1 MVGMV
6 ASIGGMNLS
15 ILEKFR
21 PLGRRTICQGCRWAL
36 GKFTL
41 MVYDMEKELNDVV
54 VLKLGPVSGC
64 HGETSDTHP

>member
-1 MVGMV
+1 M
-6 ASIGGMNLS
+6 
-15 ILEKFR
+15 EKDN
-21 PLGRRTICQGCRWAL
+21 GCQGCRWAL

-54 VLKLGPVSGC
+54 LKLGPVSGC

>member
-21 PLGRRTICQGCRWAL
+21 PLWRKTNVKVAGGHWA
-36 GKFTL
+36 
-41 MVYDMEKELNDVV
+41 N
-54 VLKLGPVSGC
+54 S
-64 HGETSDTHP
+64 H

>member
-21 PLGRRTICQGCRWAL
+21 PLGRSKMDVKVAGGHWA
-36 GKFTL
+36 
-41 MVYDMEKELNDVV
+41 N
-54 VLKLGPVSGC
+54 S
-64 HGETSDTHP
+64 H

>member
-1 MVGMV
+1 V
-6 ASIGGMNLS
+6 
-15 ILEKFR
+15 EKDK
-21 PLGRRTICQGCRWAL
+21 CQGCRWAL